1 MQPASGKPAMQNNRS
16 WIPFLLIAPSV
27 VFLTLLFMVPLIQT
41 IWLSGTADGAP
52 SLENY
57 QRMVNDLN
65 FAGAVRNTF
74 LLTLVVVPI
83 QVAIALA
90 MGSMVAKVGV
100 GRETILW
107 VWTIPLGVSDLAAG
121 LVWLAILQNT
131 GYLNSLL
138 LFLGLIDHETPWLT
152 YETPVALFLAIA
164 AAEIWRGTAI
174 VMIIIVAGLNQVPKE
189 FAEAAEIFG
198 AGRWTRFRRI
208 TLPLIRPALQ
218 SALILRTVL
227 AFEVFAVVYALGG
240 RNFPVLVGEA
250 YTWQNQNQS
259 YGVAAAY
266 AVLIMVISL
275 AATLVYLKAVKVDP
289 ERLP

>member
-1 MQPASGKPAMQNNRS
+1 MSNNRS
-16 WIPFLLIAPSV
+16 WIPYLLILPSV
-27 VFLTLLFMVPLIQT
+27 VFLALLFIVPLVQT
-41 IWLSGTADGAP
+41 IWLAVSYNGAP
-52 SLENY
+52 SLANV
-57 QRMVNDLN
+57 QRMATDLN
-65 FAGAVRNTF
+65 FTRSVQNTF
-74 LLTLVVVPI
+74 LLTIAVVPVQI
-83 QVAIALA
+83 AIALA
-90 MGSMVAKVGV
+90 MGTMVAKVSS

-107 VWTIPLGVSDLAAG
+107 IWTIPLGISDLAAG
-121 LVWLAILQNT
+121 LVWLSILQNS

-138 LFLGLIDHETPWLT
+138 YGLGVIQRQASWLSYQTPFALFLG
-152 YETPVALFLAIA
+152 IA

-174 VMIIIVAGLNQVPKE
+174 VMVVIVAGLNQVPKE
-189 FAEAAEIFG
+189 YGEAAEIFG
-198 AGRWTRFRRI
+198 AGPWTRFFRI

-250 YTWQNQNQS
+250 YNWQNQNQN

-266 AVLIMVISL
+266 AVLIMLISL
-275 AATLVYLKAVKVDP
+275 AATLFYLKAIRVDP

>member
-1 MQPASGKPAMQNNRS
+1 MTANRS
-16 WIPFLLIAPSV
+16 VVPYLLIAPAV
-27 VFLTLLFMVPLIQT
+27 LFLAVLFVVPLVQT
-41 IWLSGTADGAP
+41 IWLAVSQDGSFSAANFQT
-52 SLENY
+52 LTG
-57 QRMVNDLN
+57 DLN
-65 FAGAVRNTF
+65 FASAIRNTF

-83 QVAIALA
+83 QIAMALV
-90 MGSMVAKVGV
+90 MGSMVAKVGG

-107 VWTIPLGVSDLAAG
+107 IWTIPLGISDLAAG
-121 LVWLAILQNT
+121 LVWLSILQNS

-138 LFLGLIDHETPWLT
+138 FELGIISRQANWLT
-152 YETPVALFLAIA
+152 YQTPVALFIGIAI
-164 AAEIWRGTAI
+164 AEIWRGTAI
-174 VMIIIVAGLNQVPKE
+174 VMVIIVAGLNQVPKE
-189 FAEAAEIFG
+189 FREAAEIFG
-198 AGRWTRFRRI
+198 ASRWTRFRRI

-240 RNFPVLVGEA
+240 TNMPVLVGEA
-250 YTWQNQNQS
+250 YTWQNQNQN

-275 AATLVYLKAVKVDP
+275 AATVVYLKAVKVDP

>member
-1 MQPASGKPAMQNNRS
+1 MRNNGS
-16 WIPFLLIAPSV
+16 WIPYLLIAPSV
-27 VFLTLLFMVPLIQT
+27 VFLALLFMVPLVQT
-41 IWLSGTADGAP
+41 IWLSGSVDGGF
-52 SLENY
+52 SLDNY
-57 QRMVNDLN
+57 RRMTGDLN
-65 FAGAVRNTF
+65 FAGALRNTF

-83 QVAIALA
+83 QIVIALA
-90 MGSMVAKVGV
+90 MGSMVAKVGA

-107 VWTIPLGVSDLAAG
+107 VWTIPLGISDLAAG
-121 LVWLAILQNT
+121 LVWLSILQNS

-138 LFLGLIDHETPWLT
+138 LSLGLISRQTGWLS
-152 YETPVALFLAIA
+152 YETPVALFFAIA
-164 AAEIWRGTAI
+164 VAEIWRGTAI

-189 FAEAAEIFG
+189 FGEAAEIFG

-208 TLPLIRPALQ
+208 TLPLIKPALQ

-250 YTWQNQNQS
+250 YTWQNQNQN

>member
-1 MQPASGKPAMQNNRS
+1 MTNDRPWLPYA
-16 WIPFLLIAPSV
+16 LILPSV
-27 VFLTLLFMVPLIQT
+27 AFLALLFVVPLVQT
-41 IWLSGTADGAP
+41 VWLALSENGAP
-52 SLENY
+52 SLANI
-57 QRMVNDLN
+57 RTMAGDIN
-65 FAGAVRNTF
+65 FARSVQNTF
-74 LLTLVVVPI
+74 LLALAVIPVQI
-83 QVAIALA
+83 AIALA
-90 MGSMVAKVGV
+90 MGTLVSKIGA

-107 VWTIPLGVSDLAAG
+107 IWTIPLGISDLAAG
-121 LVWLAILQNT
+121 MVWLAILQNT

-138 LFLGLIDHETPWLT
+138 FGLGLIERQTAWLT
-152 YETPVALFLAIA
+152 YQTPIALFIGIAI
-164 AAEIWRGTAI
+164 AEIWRGTAI
-174 VMIIIVAGLNQVPKE
+174 VMVIIVAGLNQVPKE
-189 FAEAAEIFG
+189 FREAAEVFG
-198 AGRWTRFRRI
+198 AGPWTRFWRI

-250 YTWQNQNQS
+250 YAWQNQNQN

-275 AATLVYLKAVKVDP
+275 AATLVYLKVVKVDP